1 VNHQQYT
8 LEPLPSKVENF
19 IKRLE
24 QETQER
30 IDAAFEYICESPFQH
45 ENPTTIRKLRGK
57 KTVLPPQS
65 TSGAKNA
72 RIISL
77 M

>member
-30 IDAAFEYICESPFQH
+30 IDAAFE
-45 ENPTTIRKLRGK
+45 
-57 KTVLPPQS
+57 
-65 TSGAKNA
+65 
-72 RIISL
+72 
-77 M
+77 